1 MTKQEQKEYEKQE
14 RNTFL
19 YGFTIGM
26 LIMSQIAGILCSASY
41 DHEIP
46 KRWAI
51 AKIWSK

>member
-1 MTKQEQKEYEKQE
+1 MTKHEQKEQAKQE
-14 RNTFL
+14 RNSFL

-26 LIMSQIAGILCSASY
+26 LIMSQIAGILCNASY

-46 KRWAI
+46 RWAV